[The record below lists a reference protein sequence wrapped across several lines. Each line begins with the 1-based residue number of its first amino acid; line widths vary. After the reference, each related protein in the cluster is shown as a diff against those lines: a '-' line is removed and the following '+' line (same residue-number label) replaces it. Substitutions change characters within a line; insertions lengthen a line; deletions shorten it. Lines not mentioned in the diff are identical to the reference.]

1 VKHLP
6 TLRGDVLAVT
16 LAAAA
21 LILIL
26 AICNANRPDRF
37 DTLEINGTAT
47 FKEQVT
53 NSLALLRSRSPES
66 YGVVTTYIGR
76 ISQAKH
82 SGMAAYENPPTME
95 LNERT
100 AFYSVT
106 WCASSIAHDSIH
118 SKLYNDYRKLH
129 PEGAYAPDAV
139 WTGEEAERQCREQQM
154 RVLQQLRAPL
164 NEIKWLSQTNNRY
177 WEIDYS
183 KRDW

>member
-95 LNERT
+95 LNDRT

-118 SKLYNDYRKLH
+118 SKL
-129 PEGAYAPDAV
+129 
-139 WTGEEAERQCREQQM
+139 
-154 RVLQQLRAPL
+154 
-164 NEIKWLSQTNNRY
+164 
-177 WEIDYS
+177 
-183 KRDW
+183 